1 MSGLRGGWKGGYRAI
16 SADGCNFKK
25 IAHRSIPVGA
35 MGRVM
40 HFFYLD
46 ETGCN
51 GADLNTSQEPVFVLG
66 GISVKDQGWVAT
78 TQEMERVVGS
88 YFGPAGIP
96 PNFELHAHQL
106 LSPNGEG
113 PFAGHDRE
121 VRSQFAL
128 DLLDI
133 IIDRSHQ
140 IHYIAIDKNKLATDA
155 VGDEH
160 DKFSTRTPYLL
171 AFDYII
177 TLIESYVKEKLGHTA
192 RGITIID
199 EKPLFD
205 DDVSN
210 ITRYRRFEVAKSHR
224 IKWLVEFTYSIDSKK
239 HPMIQLGDLV
249 IYCVKKFLELESGYR
264 DSWPDEAKKFYAKC
278 FDKIHGRVAFK
289 SIVEQGGRHAV
300 KVNKLLQHVQAKPR
314 SRWRSRYG
322 I

>member
-1 MSGLRGGWKGGYRAI
+1 MRDFRGLGVAAGWKGWMGGERFG
-16 SADGCNFKK
+16 GCGGKGVAGQLARMVASSKK
-25 IAHRSIPVGA
+25 SRIHEFPLGA

-51 GADLNTSQEPVFVLG
+51 GADLNTSQEPIFVLG
-66 GISVKDQGWVAT
+66 GISVKDQGWVTT

-140 IHYIAIDKNKLATDA
+140 IHYIAIDKNRLAADA

-160 DKFSTRTPYLL
+160 EKFSTRTPYIL

-199 EKPLFD
+199 EKQIFD
-205 DDVSN
+205 DDVAK
-210 ITRYRRFEVAKSHR
+210 ITRYRRFEVVKSHR

-239 HPMIQLGDLV
+239 TSNDPAWRFGNLLRKKILGTRIWV
-249 IYCVKKFLELESGYR
+249 
-264 DSWPDEAKKFYAKC
+264 
-278 FDKIHGRVAFK
+278 
-289 SIVEQGGRHAV
+289 QG
-300 KVNKLLQHVQAKPR
+300 
-314 SRWRSRYG
+314 
-322 I
+322 